1 MAQAGDRDRMQ
12 EGKKP
17 QEEKALLVGL
27 YTGEDEDFDRSMEEL
42 GELAKLDLSAVA
54 EFKRS
59 SNGTVEVKF
68 IDRLAALQWLMD
80 RAEEDPKAQRLYE
93 ALEGAA
99 GQVGEEK

>member
-1 MAQAGDRDRMQ
+1 MESR
-12 EGKKP
+12 
-17 QEEKALLVGL
+17 KAVLRQIRKLAESRVNDAVRL
-27 YTGEDEDFDRSMEEL
+27 AFLSEEEL

-54 EFKRS
+54 EFKRN

-99 GQVGEEK
+99 EQVGEEK

>member
-1 MAQAGDRDRMQ
+1 MESR
-12 EGKKP
+12 
-17 QEEKALLVGL
+17 KAVLRQIRKLAESRVNDAVRL
-27 YTGEDEDFDRSMEEL
+27 AFLSEEEL
-42 GELAKLDLSAVA
+42 GELAKLDLSAEA

>member
-1 MAQAGDRDRMQ
+1 MESR
-12 EGKKP
+12 
-17 QEEKALLVGL
+17 KAVLRQIRKLAESRVNDAVRL
-27 YTGEDEDFDRSMEEL
+27 AFLSEEEL

-54 EFKRS
+54 EFKLS

>member
-1 MAQAGDRDRMQ
+1 MESR
-12 EGKKP
+12 
-17 QEEKALLVGL
+17 KAVLRQIRKLAESRVNDAVRL
-27 YTGEDEDFDRSMEEL
+27 AFLSEEEL

-59 SNGTVEVKF
+59 SNGTVEGKF

>member
-1 MAQAGDRDRMQ
+1 MESR
-12 EGKKP
+12 
-17 QEEKALLVGL
+17 KAVLRQIRKLAESRVNDAVRL
-27 YTGEDEDFDRSMEEL
+27 AFLSEEEL

-80 RAEEDPKAQRLYE
+80 RAEEDPKAKRLYE

-99 GQVGEEK
+99 GQVGEAK

>member
-1 MAQAGDRDRMQ
+1 MESR
-12 EGKKP
+12 
-17 QEEKALLVGL
+17 KAVLRQIRRLAESRVNDAVRL
-27 YTGEDEDFDRSMEEL
+27 AFLSEEEL

-54 EFKRS
+54 EFKRN

-99 GQVGEEK
+99 EQVGEEK

>member
-1 MAQAGDRDRMQ
+1 MESR
-12 EGKKP
+12 
-17 QEEKALLVGL
+17 KAVLRQIRKLAESRVNDAVRL
-27 YTGEDEDFDRSMEEL
+27 AFLSEEEL

-59 SNGTVEVKF
+59 SNGPVEVKF

>member
-1 MAQAGDRDRMQ
+1 MESR
-12 EGKKP
+12 
-17 QEEKALLVGL
+17 KAVLRQIRKLVESRVNDAVRL
-27 YTGEDEDFDRSMEEL
+27 AFLSEEEL

>member
-1 MAQAGDRDRMQ
+1 MESR
-12 EGKKP
+12 
-17 QEEKALLVGL
+17 KAVLRQIRKLAESRVNDAVRL
-27 YTGEDEDFDRSMEEL
+27 AFLSEEEL

-93 ALEGAA
+93 ALEGVA

>member
-1 MAQAGDRDRMQ
+1 MESRKAVLRQIRKLAQSRVNDAVRLAFLS
-12 EGKKP
+12 E
-17 QEEKALLVGL
+17 
-27 YTGEDEDFDRSMEEL
+27 EEL

-54 EFKRS
+54 EFKRN

-99 GQVGEEK
+99 EQVGEEK